1 MYSVVLLKMEVFMKK
16 RIVILCG
23 LLALL
28 FLFSS
33 CVFFN
38 DYRLSWD
45 VSYNSTSSQIN
56 YTIWNEGYK
65 EVRHVVLSMD
75 LYGDGN
81 NLLGSYTTSPVS
93 IQSGSYVSS
102 SIFTGNFSKTSY
114 SVEVTGVSWDIDD

>member
-1 MYSVVLLKMEVFMKK
+1 MKK

-23 LLALL
+23 LLTLL

-75 LYGDGN
+75 LYETVKVF
-81 NLLGSYTTSPVS
+81 L
-93 IQSGSYVSS
+93 
-102 SIFTGNFSKTSY
+102 
-114 SVEVTGVSWDIDD
+114 

>member
-1 MYSVVLLKMEVFMKK
+1 MKK

-45 VSYNSTSSQIN
+45 VSYNSISYQIN

>member
-1 MYSVVLLKMEVFMKK
+1 MKK
-16 RIVILCG
+16 KIVILCG

-45 VSYNSTSSQIN
+45 LSYDSSYSKIN
-56 YTIWNEGYK
+56 YTIRNEGYK
-65 EVRHVVLSMD
+65 DVRHVVLSMD

-81 NLLGSYTTSPVS
+81 NFLGSYTTSPVS
-93 IQSGSYVSS
+93 IRSGSSVSS
-102 SIFTGNFSKTSY
+102 FISATTFAQAPY